1 MTTKDQERKALEQ
14 IRKIVEGLG
23 DDSYIG
29 TAFEGCFEIA
39 ESNITN
45 DFACSMKDR
54 AETAEHE
61 VECLN
66 KKINKLQEE
75 LTEDQKKFDGWRALC
90 QKKQDEIVGLW
101 KKEDELRE
109 ALKAEQEKNMN
120 ADVGNGLKDDEI
132 AGLKDEIIKLKAK
145 LYDMIVKED

>member
-1 MTTKDQERKALEQ
+1 MTTKDQERKALEE
-14 IRKIVEGLG
+14 IRKIVESLG
-23 DDSYIG
+23 EDSYIE

-39 ESNITN
+39 QENIDN
-45 DFACSMKDR
+45 DWACSMKDR

-66 KKINKLQEE
+66 KKIVELQEE
-75 LTEDQKKFDGWRALC
+75 LDEDQKNFDGWRALC
-90 QKKQDEIVGLW
+90 QKNQDEIAGLW

-120 ADVGNGLKDDEI
+120 ADVSNGLKDDEI
-132 AGLKDEIIKLKAK
+132 AGLKAEIVKLKAK
-145 LYDMIVKED
+145 LYDLIVKED